1 MKEGMR
7 AAFYNRSLIPP
18 HSSSLNYTLH
28 HPKGIKMLITR
39 HILSLGYSL
48 VYIDTDVYVYG
59 DLDSALSSLPY
70 MDAYFAT
77 DRRIDK
83 KLCDGFMY
91 LHPSEEL
98 TDIIWD
104 SFQYYPM
111 YNYHDQPALTR
122 TIINRRFKYGLLP
135 FSIVEN
141 GFDYFRDKSFASTT
155 SRIKNTTKM

>member
-7 AAFYNRSLIPP
+7 AAFYNRNLIPP
-18 HSSSLNYTLH
+18 HSSSLNYTLN

-98 TDIIWD
+98 IDIIWD

-122 TIINRRFKYGLLP
+122 TIINRRFKYGLIP

-155 SRIKNTTKM
+155 SRIKNTTEM